1 VPDRYFNSHD
11 PFGFA
16 KTLAWRCFAAA
27 LLFAA
32 ALTTIAT
39 DHGVSWATVNGE
51 GPERLANQLSGGTS
65 IYTIVKGDNL
75 SLISG
80 KVGEPL
86 EDIRK
91 LNGLELDA
99 VLRPGQL
106 LAIDNRH
113 IVANAIDDGIVINL
127 PQRMLFL
134 LAEGR
139 LVRAYPVALGRV
151 TRKWQT
157 PAVAFTIIRLD
168 ENPVWVVPV
177 SIQAEMA
184 AEDETVETRVEPGPD
199 NPLGRYRIKLSI
211 PGYAIHSTIA
221 PASIYKY
228 QTHGCIRLMPENAA
242 DVFNLAR
249 VGMKGR
255 IIYEPALLARLA
267 DGRIFAEVNRDA
279 YHRAGDPMTEL
290 RELADS
296 NKLAGMIDWS
306 RIAAVANARE
316 GIAREVT
323 AGKRYVSGG
332 GK

>member
-1 VPDRYFNSHD
+1 MPDRYFNSYR

-16 KTLAWRCFAAA
+16 KSPTWRGFAAA
-27 LLFAA
+27 LIFAA
-32 ALTTIAT
+32 ALTTIGAV
-39 DHGVSWATVNGE
+39 HGVSLAAVTGK
-51 GPERLANQLSGGTS
+51 GPERLAHQLSGGTS
-65 IYTIVKGDNL
+65 IYTIEKGDNL

-91 LNGLELDA
+91 LNGLDIDA

-113 IVANAIDDGIVINL
+113 IVPNAADDGIVINL

-134 LAEGR
+134 LADGM
-139 LVRAYPVALGRV
+139 LVRAYPVALGRT

-168 ENPVWVVPV
+168 ENPVWVVPA

-184 AEDETVETRVEPGPD
+184 AEGETVETRVEPGPD
-199 NPLGRYRIKLSI
+199 NPLGQYRIKLSI

-242 DVFNLAR
+242 DLFDRAR
-249 VGMKGR
+249 VGMQGH
-255 IIYEPALLARLA
+255 IIYEPALLAKLA

-279 YHRAGDPMTEL
+279 YRRAGDPMTEL
-290 RELADS
+290 REMADS

-323 AGKRYVSGG
+323 VGKRYVSGG